1 MRPETRSPNSA
12 ARGLAASDRTS
23 RLRVLVVEDD
33 LAQRVA
39 LAALLKRWGHEV
51 QTAPDGPTGVARAL
65 SWLPDVAIVD
75 LGLPGFGGL
84 EVARR
89 LRGALY
95 GQPLRMVAMTGF
107 DGDQFRARA
116 MAAGFDS
123 FLPKP
128 LQSTELVDFLDVKS
142 GDGQASFR
150 RQGARK
156 SDIGASRSP
165 LRRSTDSS

>member
-1 MRPETRSPNSA
+1 MRPETRSPNPA
-12 ARGLAASDRTS
+12 PRGLGGADRTS
-23 RLRVLVVEDD
+23 HLRVLVVEDD

-89 LRGALY
+89 LRVALY

-116 MAAGFDS
+116 LAAGFDS

-128 LQSTELVDFLDVKS
+128 LQSTALVDFLDVKS
-142 GDGQASFR
+142 GDGRAVR
-150 RQGARK
+150 RQGSRK
-156 SDIGASRSP
+156 SDNVGSRP
-165 LRRSTDSS
+165 ALRRSSDSS

>member
-1 MRPETRSPNSA
+1 MRPDNRPRNPGSRSLPP
-12 ARGLAASDRTS
+12 SDRS
-23 RLRVLVVEDD
+23 SGQRVLVVEDD
-33 LAQRVA
+33 LAQRIA

-89 LRGALY
+89 LRGALFSH
-95 GQPLRMVAMTGF
+95 PLRMVAMTGF
-107 DGDQFRARA
+107 DGDQFRTRA
-116 MAAGFDS
+116 LAAGFDS

-128 LQSTELVDFLDVKS
+128 LQPTELVELLESKN
-142 GDGQASFR
+142 
-150 RQGARK
+150 
-156 SDIGASRSP
+156 GASTASSRRPASAKAQSAP
-165 LRRSTDSS
+165 LRPSARRAGSA